1 VTKTGDIEMKNASFK
16 IALAA
21 ACVWGAAALPAMASD
36 ANHDFAVHGIGAIP
50 CTQLTNAP
58 AKDQEQIRVVLASWL
73 LGYLTAM
80 NRTDAVTYDATP
92 VQDEGALVA
101 MVTGV
106 CKLHPK
112 VPVEAVAFSVFQ
124 SLDKAKLAKASPE
137 IKVTVGKSSTVLRQD
152 TLNKVERVLVSLKYL
167 PPGQATGA
175 FSGTTAVA
183 LLKFQTAQKLP
194 TTGLPDPA
202 TVVRALVELKT

>member
-1 VTKTGDIEMKNASFK
+1 MRKASFK
-16 IALAA
+16 TALAA
-21 ACVWGAAALPAMASD
+21 ACVWGVATLPAAAAD
-36 ANHDFAVHGIGAIP
+36 ANHDFAVHGIGAIS
-50 CTQLTNAP
+50 CNQLTNAP
-58 AKDQEQIRVVLASWL
+58 AKSQAEVRVVLASWL
-73 LGYLTAM
+73 LGYVTAM

-92 VQDEGALVA
+92 VQDQGALVN
-101 MVTGV
+101 MVSGV

-124 SLDKAKLAKASPE
+124 SLDKAKLATASPE

-152 TLNKVERVLVSLKYL
+152 TLDKVEKVLVSLKYL
-167 PPGQATGA
+167 PAGQATGA
-175 FSGTTAVA
+175 FTSSTAVA

>member
-1 VTKTGDIEMKNASFK
+1 MKKASFK
-16 IALAA
+16 TALAA
-21 ACVWGAAALPAMASD
+21 ACVWGAVGLGPAVAAD
-36 ANHDFAVHGIGAIP
+36 ANHDFAVHGIGALT

-58 AKDQEQIRVVLASWL
+58 AKAQEQVRVVLASWL
-73 LGYLTAM
+73 LGYLTAL

-92 VQDEGALVA
+92 VQDEGALVN
-101 MVTGV
+101 MVAGV

-124 SLDKAKLAKASPE
+124 SLDKAKLATASPE

-152 TLNKVERVLVSLKYL
+152 TLSKVEKVLVSLKYL
-167 PPGQATGA
+167 PAGQATGA
-175 FSGTTAVA
+175 FSGSTAVA